1 MSNKPLFLESVG
13 VSPGNAFPNPAK
25 RGVNCG
31 ELEVWPRIPALED
44 SASNTSS
51 FSPVGDTLS
60 PPQEESATNFAGTTS
75 CFDLDAKGVSPPTE
89 TGAEDTQGTPAGSTE
104 GVTGEV
110 VTGGISK
117 PVPGRGVDIATGSR
131 KEKHIPS
138 IDASRKS
145 KL

>member
-1 MSNKPLFLESVG
+1 MGMLSRIQPREESIE
-13 VSPGNAFPNPAK
+13 VSWRSGQGSQLLKIRPQTRHLSLRWGILSRLRK
-25 RGVNCG
+25 RNQR
-31 ELEVWPRIPALED
+31 PISQRQRH
-44 SASNTSS
+44 ASNLTQ
-51 FSPVGDTLS
+51 
-60 PPQEESATNFAGTTS
+60 QEFT
-75 CFDLDAKGVSPPTE
+75 PPTE
-89 TGAEDTQGTPAGSTE
+89 TGAEDTQGTLAGSAE